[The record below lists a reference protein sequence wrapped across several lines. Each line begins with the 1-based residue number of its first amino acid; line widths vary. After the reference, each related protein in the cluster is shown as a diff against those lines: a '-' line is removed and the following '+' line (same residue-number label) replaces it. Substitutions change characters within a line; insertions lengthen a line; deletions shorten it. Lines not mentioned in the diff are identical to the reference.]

1 MPPSIAESFSAGCD
15 ALHSA
20 LLALPAHLVDTP
32 WREGGWTR
40 KQILGHMLDSA
51 ANNHQRFVRASLD
64 GEYSGPF
71 YDQLGWVDAHGYT
84 ELSWTILLEWWKTY
98 HDILRSV
105 IDRIPEARMT
115 AICRVGS
122 DEPVTLQLLIEDYI
136 AHQQHHL
143 RQLQAH

>member
-1 MPPSIAESFSAGCD
+1 
-15 ALHSA
+15 
-20 LLALPAHLVDTP
+20 
-32 WREGGWTR
+32 
-40 KQILGHMLDSA
+40 MLDSA

-105 IDRIPEARMT
+105 IDRIPEVRMT

-136 AHQQHHL
+136 VHQQHHL